1 MLFTKVHKSYRSV
14 VAICDK
20 ELLGKIFE
28 EGKKQ
33 LEVSENFFKG
43 EEMSAEEAV
52 KLMHDQAREDASF
65 NIVGNEAI
73 DAAQKAGI
81 ADKDSVGNVQGIP
94 IILVF

>member
-20 ELLGKIFE
+20 E
-28 EGKKQ
+28 Q